1 MHQLE
6 NQNFCLQ
13 VCPDTVCGDGALGND
28 ITLPAATPNTCTG
41 FSVGVKMAKQATP
54 VVPAMC
60 VGDKIRIDGMEH
72 IYFI

>member
-28 ITLPAATPNTCTG
+28 ISLPAATPNTCTG
-41 FSVGVKMAKQATP
+41 YSVGTATANQETP
-54 VVPAMC
+54 VIPKNCMT
-60 VGDKIRIDGMEH
+60 DKIRIDGAKH
-72 IYFI
+72 TRSI